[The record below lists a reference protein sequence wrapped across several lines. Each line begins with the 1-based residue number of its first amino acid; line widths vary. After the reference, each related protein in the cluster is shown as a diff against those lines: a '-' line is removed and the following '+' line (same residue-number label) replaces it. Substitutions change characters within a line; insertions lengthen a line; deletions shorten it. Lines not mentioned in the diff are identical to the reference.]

1 MSINTELL
9 TKRLLDIKESNI
21 DLSNIISI
29 VNSISEDIRNL
40 KKDLDRTSS
49 TELKNYKEFNLI
61 KKSVEKAENDIG
73 VAVGS
78 LFNLNYRLKN

>member
-1 MSINTELL
+1 MSINKELI
-9 TKRLLDIKESNI
+9 TKRLLDVKESNI
-21 DLSNIISI
+21 DLSSIISI
-29 VNSISEDIRNL
+29 VNNISEEIRNL
-40 KKDLDRTSS
+40 KKNLDRTSS

>member
-1 MSINTELL
+1 MSINKELI
-9 TKRLLDIKESNI
+9 TKRLLDVKESNI
-21 DLSNIISI
+21 DLSSIISI
-29 VNSISEDIRNL
+29 VNNISEEIRNL
-40 KKDLDRTSS
+40 KKNLDRTSS

-73 VAVGS
+73 IAVGS

>member
-1 MSINTELL
+1 MSINKELL
-9 TKRLLDIKESNI
+9 TKRLLDVKESNI
-21 DLSNIISI
+21 DLSSIISI
-29 VNSISEDIRNL
+29 VNNISEEIRNL
-40 KKDLDRTSS
+40 KKNLDRTSS